1 MARKGSKSSAPV
13 LDTSELED
21 DDLEL
26 VEADEEPEA
35 KPAKGKKGATKAAK
49 AAPAKTTREAT
60 GMGAAWLAE
69 HVNDTLGTDYTPA
82 QIRVVLRR
90 LAADGELERE
100 VGTDRAR
107 YSFTGENDRTVK
119 AVVKAIKAGAVSRAK
134 AEGVAAAK
142 ATKAEAPAAKPAKAK
157 ATKAKAEEPP
167 AKPARRK
174 RA

>member
-1 MARKGSKSSAPV
+1 MARKGSKSSAAVVEAP
-13 LDTSELED
+13 ELEDD

-142 ATKAEAPAAKPAKAK
+142 ATKAEAPAAKPTKAS
-157 ATKAKAEEPP
+157 KAKAEEPP